1 MSLLEAGATVVR
13 LDPSVVVLAYGTKRT
28 RPQTCGRR
36 AAGHP
41 PACMPL
47 EQCGSRRGAP
57 WTLLFGLCCFAV
69 LLFCCF
75 AVWSCSLLSALCL
88 LPSALCPVLLFVAT
102 ARRRAWQAL
111 PTLPAAGLL
120 PAMLHLPR
128 PAVQT
133 VRRPS
138 CTTASPRLLRP
149 QHGPVACLSGASDT
163 SPASAAAA
171 AAHTHAQRPWRLVQC
186 LRVWKTGPANHGP
199 VQARQRRGCCR
210 TSSPSTR
217 ATRSAP
223 AATC

>member
-1 MSLLEAGATVVR
+1 VREPARRDLDAAVVWSLLLR
-13 LDPSVVVLAYGTKRT
+13 
-28 RPQTCGRR
+28 
-36 AAGHP
+36 
-41 PACMPL
+41 
-47 EQCGSRRGAP
+47 
-57 WTLLFGLCCFAV
+57 CFAV
-69 LLFCCF
+69 LLFGL
-75 AVWSCSLLSALCL
+75 ALCSLPCALCCPTTSALCSDGETACVA
-88 LPSALCPVLLFVAT
+88 SAPN
-102 ARRRAWQAL
+102 
-111 PTLPAAGLL
+111 LPAAGLL

-133 VRRPS
+133 ARRPS
-138 CTTASPRLLRP
+138 CTTACPRLLRP
-149 QHGPVACLSGASDT
+149 QHGPVACLSGAPDT
-163 SPASAAAA
+163 SPASAA